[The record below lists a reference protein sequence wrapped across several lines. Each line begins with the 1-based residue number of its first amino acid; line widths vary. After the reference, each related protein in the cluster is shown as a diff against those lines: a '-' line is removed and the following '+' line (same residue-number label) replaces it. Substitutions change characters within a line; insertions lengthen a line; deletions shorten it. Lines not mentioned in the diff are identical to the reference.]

1 MVQPFASLLKI
12 RMAVSTTT
20 TFHVTGTPRGQYR
33 TTRLLTAEVSL
44 SASIS
49 RQRAFREVPLK
60 WRCLQGAFP
69 SRRHSGNSRH
79 EPISS
84 CVELPVTLFR
94 ESFSPA
100 LERRLVLRIPHS
112 RFVVGLF
119 K

>member
-60 WRCLQGAFP
+60 WRCFTRGFSIKKTFGQLTTRANLFV
-69 SRRHSGNSRH
+69 RRVARNRVS
-79 EPISS
+79 
-84 CVELPVTLFR
+84 
-94 ESFSPA
+94 
-100 LERRLVLRIPHS
+100 
-112 RFVVGLF
+112 
-119 K
+119 